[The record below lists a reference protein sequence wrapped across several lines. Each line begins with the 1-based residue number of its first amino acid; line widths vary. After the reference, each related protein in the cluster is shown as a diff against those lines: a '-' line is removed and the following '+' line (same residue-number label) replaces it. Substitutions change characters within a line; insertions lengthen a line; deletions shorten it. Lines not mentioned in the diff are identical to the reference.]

1 VNMRSPKIHTRYS
14 CPPAVQGHSGKR
26 RPRVAIVYHFFPHYR
41 KGVFDAIQHLDVDLT
56 YFADPVERY
65 QGIPSL
71 NFGADR
77 DFRPASVSALKSVS
91 FQWRAVA
98 AAMSPEFD
106 VLVLLANP
114 NFLTTWLAALA
125 GRLTGKRVLFWGH
138 GFLSAK
144 RSIKNYVRKLFFSL
158 AHGQYLY
165 GYRAKCIAQEFGFR
179 ARNLYVGFNSL
190 DYQLQLEA
198 RRRLLHNWKL
208 CGPTGEVEL
217 LGVSRLTDRCE
228 YDLLLMAVSVAER
241 ESGRKFHLTLIGG
254 GPAEK
259 RLRNLAAELEIKVT
273 FVGELYDENAVARYI
288 FEADAVVSPGKVGLT
303 AMHALMFGTPVI
315 SHSDM
320 DRQMPEAEAIV
331 HGISGMLFEYA
342 DLQGLADCLI
352 SIPDV
357 FPDRNVAREQ
367 CFRVV
372 DEIYNPR
379 KQCEVLADAIYGHPA
394 RKGDDMLCLYGP
406 AYD

>member
-1 VNMRSPKIHTRYS
+1 M
-14 CPPAVQGHSGKR
+14 
-26 RPRVAIVYHFFPHYR
+26 YHFFPHYR
-41 KGVFDAIQHLDVDLT
+41 KGVFDAIHHLDVDLT

-71 NFGADR
+71 HFGADR

-91 FQWRAVA
+91 FQWRAVTA
-98 AAMSPEFD
+98 ALSPEFD

-125 GRLTGKRVLFWGH
+125 GRVTGKRVLFWGH

-179 ARNLYVGFNSL
+179 SENLYVGFNSL
-190 DYQLQLEA
+190 DYQLQLMA
-198 RRRLLHNWKL
+198 RRQLLGNWKSRE
-208 CGPTGEVEL
+208 PTEEVRL

-228 YDLLLMAVSVAER
+228 YDLLLNALSLAER
-241 ESGRKFHLTLIGG
+241 RSGRKFNLTLIGS

-259 RLRNLAAELEIKVT
+259 KLRELAVALELKVT
-273 FVGELYDENAVARYI
+273 FVGELYDENAVAQHI

-315 SHSDM
+315 THSDM
-320 DRQMPEAEAIV
+320 DRQMPEVEAIV
-331 HGISGMLFEYA
+331 HGISGLMFEYG
-342 DLQGLADCLI
+342 DLQGLAECLI
-352 SIPDV
+352 SVPDV
-357 FPDRNVAREQ
+357 FPERDAAREQ

-379 KQCEVLADAIYGHPA
+379 KQCEVLADAIHGNPA
-394 RKGDDMLCLYGP
+394 RKGDDMHCLYGP